1 MITNLIPKRIL
12 AVGAHPDDIETS
24 CAGTL
29 AKYIK
34 QGAEVSIA
42 VVNNGDA
49 GHMTIPP
56 KELADIRHAEAEKAA
71 KILGADFY
79 WLGLIDGMLFEDI
92 DTRLRFVELIR
103 KAKPDLIITH
113 NPDDYHPDHKAVSRL
128 VFDAS
133 FLSGLPNVMTDN
145 LFHPGVQP
153 LYYFDTAGGAN
164 FNPTEFVDITDTYEI
179 KLKML
184 SCHVSQLKWAKDHD
198 NVDLLHMMET
208 FARARGYQCG
218 VTFAEAF
225 RSETMLPRPRP
236 YRQLP

>member
-1 MITNLIPKRIL
+1 MTTNLIPKRIL

-29 AKYIK
+29 AKYIH

-133 FLSGLPNVMTDN
+133 FLSGLPNVKTDS

-153 LYYFDTAGGAN
+153 LYYFDTAGGVN
-164 FNPTEFVDITDTYEI
+164 FSPTEFVDITDTYEI

-184 SCHVSQLKWAKDHD
+184 SCHVSQIKWAKDHD